1 MRIGIPG
8 EIKPQEHRIALV
20 PEGAAEF
27 INRGHNVYMTSGAA
41 NGIGLTDEDYKAV
54 GVEILST
61 LEEVYEVSDMIVGVK
76 EPQPREL
83 ALIKPGQI
91 HYRYLHL
98 APDYDQT
105 VGLMEAGAT
114 GIAFETVEM
123 QNRSL
128 PLLAPMSEVA
138 GRESVIFGANIL
150 AKHMGG
156 KGILLGGVTGTARAK
171 VVVVGAGIAGQAALK
186 MAVGL
191 ESDVTILDV
200 DIAKLKYLDDIYGNK
215 IKTLYSNAGNLAAT
229 IKEADLVIS
238 TVLIPGAK
246 CPHLITMDMIHSMEA
261 GSVIVDI
268 SIDQGG
274 STPIS
279 KPTYHEAPTFLTD
292 NGVVMYCCANMPGA
306 MPKTSSYALA
316 NVTLKYGLAIADL
329 GVEGA
334 IKRFPELKPG
344 VNVYEGKLVY
354 KHVSTAFPDLKFDE
368 LDTVMYAGK

>member
-1 MRIGIPG
+1 MRIGLPG
-8 EIKPQEHRIALV
+8 EIKPQEYRVALV

-27 INRGHNVYMTSGAA
+27 ISRGHKVYMTSGAA

-54 GVEILST
+54 GVEVLST
-61 LEEVYEVSDMIVGVK
+61 LEEVYEISDMIIGVK
-76 EPQPREL
+76 EPQPREI

-105 VGLMEAGAT
+105 VL
-114 GIAFETVEM
+114 
-123 QNRSL
+123 
-128 PLLAPMSEVA
+128 
-138 GRESVIFGANIL
+138 
-150 AKHMGG
+150 
-156 KGILLGGVTGTARAK
+156 LLGGVTGTARAK

-229 IKEADLVIS
+229 IKTADLVIS

-246 CPHLITMDMIHSMEA
+246 CPHLITVDMIHSMEA

-274 STPIS
+274 STPLS
-279 KPTYHEAPTFLTD
+279 RPTYHEDPTFLTD

-306 MPKTSSYALA
+306 MPRTASYALA

-334 IKRFPELKPG
+334 IKRFPELEAG
-344 VNVYEGKLVY
+344 VNVYEGNLVY
-354 KHVSTAFPDLKFDE
+354 KHVSEAFPDLKFDD
-368 LDTVMYAGK
+368 LNTVMYAGK